1 MSRIKGDHMDHEMY
15 FRGAQLAGARQALDK
30 VIAVLVKYREDLEKQ
45 ITEIKGGDHHVKKPA
60 ES

>member
-1 MSRIKGDHMDHEMY
+1 MDHEMY